1 MQKRQYN
8 RYQFIPKWCSS
19 ETFQS
24 ILDFD
29 ETLCSQAKSYILRMF
44 EKEYEDNLPDIDSDS
59 PVYDDD
65 MYWIGYL
72 LTYWCFEEN
81 VSGKDI
87 IEQYDVC
94 KILDEFDVLHTLSIK
109 SAIIK
114 IREDDKL
121 FATIEQFV
129 ETNCSDFFRSPGNPY
144 KHWARGV

>member
-8 RYQFIPKWCSS
+8 RYQFILKWCSS

-87 IEQYDVC
+87 IEQYKNFC
-94 KILDEFDVLHTLSIK
+94 KSKRWLQEE
-109 SAIIK
+109 SAAK
-114 IREDDKL
+114 IGCCRTH
-121 FATIEQFV
+121 F
-129 ETNCSDFFRSPGNPY
+129 
-144 KHWARGV
+144 